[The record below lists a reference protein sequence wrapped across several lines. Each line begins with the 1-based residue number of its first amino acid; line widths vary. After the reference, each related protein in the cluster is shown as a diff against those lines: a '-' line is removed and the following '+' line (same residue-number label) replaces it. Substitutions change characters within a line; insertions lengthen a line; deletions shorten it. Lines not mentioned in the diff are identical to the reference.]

1 MATLY
6 LYSYNNYYNRRLKK
20 EADISGYGIPVYL
33 ETGDNLNFNPNDG
46 VNTQFVAGRYG
57 NPYNGKADY
66 AIYSEDNTTITSR
79 WFIIEQTRTL
89 KNQYKLTLRRD
100 LLADFKDE
108 IYNADSFIEKAIIP
122 SNNPLIYNQ
131 EAMTVN
137 QIKSSETLLKD
148 ETGIAW
154 LCGYIARNTP
164 EKQITMAADVVSDY
178 SVSGIDSWEY
188 YPNTSKYINGKIT
201 STYLSLIFITEDNT
215 VYYPGTLDINLET
228 LETDY
233 TKIGTPILEKP
244 GTFII
249 SQSNVQNFIQYITS
263 KLPEIKAKVNKYAS
277 LYIDN
282 SDYNVTLYNELLEL
296 DGKVVFDQNS
306 GLNYSIGTTTS
317 TESLNNIDLH
327 PDKGVDEDGV
337 GVLNTWLYNLCNAS
351 GLNIGVG
358 GTIGTTLTTIA
369 EGVKLTLTQIPAG
382 TYKVTIREQRIHL
395 KDAPYDMFCIPY
407 PIGYDDFHISNQY
420 DSVLPFDTVVSHKT
434 SLLIAQGIAEGLGD
448 FCYDVQLL
456 PYCPLT
462 GLIIDLDNHKIDVN
476 ASGLSNTRVQV
487 VQKDTQVVDC
497 IIWAAASSGTKNI
510 PLNIPVGNKKME
522 NETDLYRLVSPNY
535 NGQFEFSAAKN
546 NGVEFINVDYTYLP
560 YNPYIH
566 LNPNFKNLYGEDYND
581 ARGLIVKGD
590 FSISRLSNAWINYT
604 VQNKNYDNIFNRE
617 IQNMETNRK
626 YQKIQEIA
634 GLSVGALQGGAS
646 GAFIG
651 SQIVPGIGTAIG
663 ALVGAGA
670 SAIGGASDMIIS
682 DKLHN
687 EALDYKNDMFGYRLD
702 SIKALPYSISKTTS
716 YVYNNKIFPIIEYY
730 TCTEEEKK
738 AFANKIAYNGMTVGV
753 IDKIIN
759 YAYNTW
765 SYKDITDK
773 GYIKARL
780 IRLEGIEDDTHL
792 LNSLA
797 DEVYKGFYTK

>member
-20 EADISGYGIPVYL
+20 EDDLSSYGTPIYI

-57 NPYNGKADY
+57 NPYNSKADY
-66 AIYSEDNTTITSR
+66 AIYSEDNINITSR
-79 WFIIEQTRTL
+79 WFIIEQERKL
-89 KNQYKLTLRRD
+89 KNQYTITLRRD
-100 LLADFKDE
+100 LLADYKDN
-108 IYNADSFIEKAIIP
+108 IYNADAFIEKAIIP

-164 EKQITMAADVVSDY
+164 EKEITIDADVVSDY
-178 SVSGIDSWEY
+178 SVSGINSWEY
-188 YPNTSKYINGKIT
+188 YPNTNKYIYGKINNSYLMLNFFTQT
-201 STYLSLIFITEDNT
+201 SLNT
-215 VYYPGTLDINLET
+215 PTTYYPAMIDIDLDTGEIHYN
-228 LETDY
+228 
-233 TKIGTPILEKP
+233 KIGSIILSPPNGFTVLE
-244 GTFII
+244 
-249 SQSNVQNFIQYITS
+249 SNAESFVQYITS
-263 KLPEIKAKVNKYAS
+263 KVTEIKNKVNKYAS

-296 DGKVVFDQNS
+296 DGKIVFDQNS
-306 GLNYSIGTTTS
+306 GLNYSIETTTS
-317 TESLNNIDLH
+317 TESINSISLS
-327 PDKGVDEDGV
+327 PDKGIDEDGV
-337 GVLNTWLYNLCNAS
+337 GVLSTWLSNLCNES
-351 GLNIGVG
+351 GLNLLTGSLIGALLN
-358 GTIGTTLTTIA
+358 TSA
-369 EGVKLTLTQIPAG
+369 EGVKLKLTQVPSG
-382 TYKVTIREQRIHL
+382 TYKVTIRENRIHL

-420 DSVLPFDTVVSHKT
+420 DSLLPFDTVVNYKT
-434 SLLIAQGIAEGLGD
+434 SLLIAQGIAEGLGE

-476 ASGLSNTRVQV
+476 ASGLSNRRVQA
-487 VQKDTQVVDC
+487 VQKGTEVVDC

-510 PLNIPVGNKKME
+510 PFSISVSNKKME

-546 NGVEFINVDYTYLP
+546 DGVEFINVDYTYLP

-590 FSISRLSNAWINYT
+590 FSIARISNAWTNYT
-604 VQNKNYDNIFNRE
+604 VQNKNYDNIFGRE

-626 YQKIQEIA
+626 YEKIQQA
-634 GLSVGALQGGAS
+634 
-646 GAFIG
+646 
-651 SQIVPGIGTAIG
+651 
-663 ALVGAGA
+663 VGAGVNALSSGVNAGLLTGNIFAGIGAGVA
-670 SAIGGASDMIIS
+670 SLAGGMADMAISE
-682 DKLHN
+682 KLYN
-687 EALDYKNDMFGYRLD
+687 EAVDYKKDMFGYQLD
-702 SIKALPYSISKTTS
+702 NIKALPYSISKTTA
-716 YVYNNKIFPIIEYY
+716 YTYNNKVFPIIEYY
-730 TCTEEEKK
+730 TCTDEEKK

-753 IDKIIN
+753 IDKIVN

-780 IRLEGIEDDTHL
+780 IRIEGIEDDTHL
-792 LNSLA
+792 FNNLA
-797 DEVYKGFYTK
+797 DEVFKGFYTK

>member
-20 EADISGYGIPVYL
+20 EADISGYGTPVYL

-46 VNTQFVAGRYG
+46 VNTQFIAGRYG
-57 NPYNGKADY
+57 NPYNASADY

-79 WFIIEQTRTL
+79 WFIIEQTRNL
-89 KNQYKLTLRRD
+89 KGQYNLTLRRD
-100 LLADFKDE
+100 LLADFKDNV
-108 IYNADSFIEKAIIP
+108 YNADAFIEKATLT

-164 EKQITMAADVVSDY
+164 EKQITIAADVVSDY
-178 SVSGIDSWEY
+178 SVSGISSWEY

-201 STYLSLIFITEDNT
+201 GTYLSLNFITEDNT
-215 VYYPGTLDINLET
+215 VYYPGMLDINLET

-233 TKIGTPILEKP
+233 TKVGTPMLEKP

-249 SQSNVQNFIQYITS
+249 SQSSVQSFIQYITS

-282 SDYNVTLYNELLEL
+282 SNYNVTLYNELLEL
-296 DGKVVFDQNS
+296 DGKVVYDQNS

-317 TESLNNIDLH
+317 TESLNTIDLH

-358 GTIGTTLTTIA
+358 GTIGTTLTTKA

-420 DSVLPFDTVVSHKT
+420 DNVLPFDTVVSHKT
-434 SLLIAQGIAEGLGD
+434 SLLIAQGIAEELGD

-476 ASGLSNTRVQV
+476 TSGLSNTRVQV
-487 VQKDTQVVDC
+487 VQKETQVVDC

-510 PLNIPVGNKKME
+510 PLNISVSNKKME

-546 NGVEFINVDYTYLP
+546 DGVEFINVDYTYLP

-581 ARGLIVKGD
+581 ARGLIIKGD
-590 FSISRLSNAWINYT
+590 FSIARISNAWTNYT
-604 VQNKNYDNIFNRE
+604 VQNKNYDNIFGRE

-626 YQKIQEIA
+626 YEKIQQAVGA
-634 GLSVGALQGGAS
+634 GVGALSS
-646 GAFIG
+646 GVNAGLLTGNVFAG
-651 SQIVPGIGTAIG
+651 
-663 ALVGAGA
+663 VGAGMA
-670 SAIGGASDMIIS
+670 SLAGGLADMAIT

-687 EALDYKNDMFGYRLD
+687 EALDYKKDMFGYQLD
-702 SIKALPYSISKTTS
+702 NIKALPYSISKTTA
-716 YVYNNKIFPIIEYY
+716 YTYNNKIFPIIEYY
-730 TCTEEEKK
+730 TCTDEEKK
-738 AFANKIAYNGMTVGV
+738 AFANKIAWNGMTVGV

-780 IRLEGIEDDTHL
+780 IRVEGIDDDTNL

-797 DEVYKGFYTK
+797 DEVFKGFYTK